1 MGRLYRQSLELEQVY
16 GREPTSEELAEISD
30 KTISWIENLIQS
42 YSSTYSLD
50 EPMEDSNVTR
60 IDFLISEDDRP
71 EKKII
76 IESLKEEI
84 FPCIRHLG

>member
-1 MGRLYRQSLELEQVY
+1 
-16 GREPTSEELAEISD
+16 LAEISD

-76 IESLKEEI
+76 IESLLIHTVNKFFFLI
-84 FPCIRHLG
+84 HLS